1 MTAAGQ
7 GTGLNPG
14 KQMCK
19 AALGLGG
26 PWACEPTR
34 ELSSH
39 CGHTNEG
46 VPSSGGLGALSP
58 PPWELLSH
66 LMRQGMGLVP
76 RAPGPATFPQGHEP
90 GDSIIII
97 IIIII
102 VTRHCQRGC
111 LM

>member
-19 AALGLGG
+19 AASGLGG
-26 PWACEPTR
+26 PRACDLTR

-46 VPSSGGLGALSP
+46 VPSSGGLGVLSP

-66 LMRQGMGLVP
+66 LM
-76 RAPGPATFPQGHEP
+76 
-90 GDSIIII
+90 
-97 IIIII
+97 
-102 VTRHCQRGC
+102 
-111 LM
+111 